1 MAPCSV
7 FNELHAPMEKWPMEQ
22 NNTSLLLL
30 THVTGLRSMVTIKM
44 QQKQQQN
51 ARHYPLH
58 IIYNKQIWL
67 RATIYFILHTTKHQ
81 MFFLLFYM
89 GRPGAFWHYYLY

>member
-1 MAPCSV
+1 MIMVAFIYRSSPYLQV
-7 FNELHAPMEKWPMEQ
+7 FFF
-22 NNTSLLLL
+22 
-30 THVTGLRSMVTIKM
+30 VTGLGSMVTIKM

-58 IIYNKQIWL
+58 IIYNEQIWL

-81 MFFLLFYM
+81 MFFLTF
-89 GRPGAFWHYYLY
+89 LYGSAWCFLAPLLILY